1 MALDIDTTVRN
12 NTYSELCPA
21 ELVELAVRR
30 GEGQFTAN
38 GALVVKTGK
47 RTGRSPKDRFIVKE
61 PSTADSIDWG
71 VVNQPIAPDVFDAL
85 WDRVQVHLADTDT
98 FVSYL
103 HVGADPEHYLPIEV
117 TTEYAWHALF
127 GRALFV
133 RPERFNPNGKHTW
146 QVVNAPEF
154 VCDPKRDGT
163 ASDATVMINFAQ
175 RKVLLAGMRYAGEM
189 KKSMFSVQN
198 FLLPEKDVL
207 PMHCSANVGSDDSV
221 TLFFGLSGTGKTTL
235 SADPDRFLIGDDEHG
250 WGRGSVFNLEGGC
263 YAKCIHL
270 SRENEP
276 VIFDAIRFG
285 AIVENVVMDPTTR
298 EPKYGDSSLTENSRA
313 CYPLENISARI
324 VANRGGEPK
333 GIVFLTCDVSGVL
346 PPVSVL
352 TKEAA
357 AYHFLSGYTAQVGS
371 TEVGSTEAYRATFS
385 TCFGAPFF
393 PRPAAVYAELLIK
406 RISEFGSRVYLVNT
420 GWTGGGYGVG
430 KRFSIPSTR
439 AIIQAVHNGA
449 LTTAPT
455 RHLPGLNL
463 DVPTAV
469 PGVDSKLL
477 NPRDSWSDK
486 AAYDVAAKRLIEKFV
501 ENFKRFSVDPKIAA
515 AGPSADC

>member
-1 MALDIDTTVRN
+1 
-12 NTYSELCPA
+12 
-21 ELVELAVRR
+21 
-30 GEGQFTAN
+30 
-38 GALVVKTGK
+38 
-47 RTGRSPKDRFIVKE
+47 
-61 PSTADSIDWG
+61 
-71 VVNQPIAPDVFDAL
+71 
-85 WDRVQVHLADTDT
+85 
-98 FVSYL
+98 
-103 HVGADPEHYLPIEV
+103 
-117 TTEYAWHALF
+117 
-127 GRALFV
+127 
-133 RPERFNPNGKHTW
+133 
-146 QVVNAPEF
+146 
-154 VCDPKRDGT
+154 
-163 ASDATVMINFAQ
+163 
-175 RKVLLAGMRYAGEM
+175 
-189 KKSMFSVQN
+189 
-198 FLLPEKDVL
+198 VL
-207 PMHCSANVGSDDSV
+207 PMHCSANVGGDGSV

-235 SADPDRFLIGDDEHG
+235 SADPERFLIGDDEHG

-285 AIVENVVMDPTTR
+285 AIVENVVMDPQTR
-298 EPKYGDSSLTENSRA
+298 EPKYSDSSLTENSRA
-313 CYPLENISARI
+313 CYPLENISARV

-333 GIVFLTCDVSGVL
+333 AIVFLTCDVSGVL

-420 GWTGGGYGVG
+420 GWTGGSYGVG

-439 AIIQAVHNGA
+439 AIIQAVHNGTLA
-449 LTTAPT
+449 TVPT
-455 RHLPGLNL
+455 RRLPGLNL

-469 PGVDSKLL
+469 PGVDPKLL

-486 AAYDVAAKRLIEKFV
+486 AAYDVAAKGLIAKFV
-501 ENFKRFSVDPKIAA
+501 ENFKRFSVDRKIAA
-515 AGPSADC
+515 AGPSADF